1 MPSVPG
7 RGRTWRGAGS
17 FECSILAAP
26 TSPFL
31 TMKPRLVFALLFAA
45 AGLQAAQPNF
55 SPQDVFA
62 LAYASDPQVS
72 PDGSFVV
79 YTHNFMDIMED
90 RRRSNLWRMDIDGE
104 NARPL
109 TTGAVNDRGARIAPD
124 NQRVAYL
131 SSDGRGVQ
139 IFVRWIDSG
148 ETLQLTRLDRAPR
161 SLAWSPDG
169 KWLAFALLVTSKP
182 PVMGKLPEKPRGANW
197 AEPPVVV
204 QRAVF
209 RIDGAGVLPHGHTH
223 VFVVSAQGGAPRQ
236 LTSGDYNQGG
246 SIAWSSDSQSIY
258 FTGNRHEDAELKP
271 SNTEIY
277 RVGMDGGE
285 IVALTDR
292 EGPDNLVSVSPHG
305 GMLAWTGYDDRMR
318 SYQITRLYT
327 MNSDGSERRE
337 LLPELDRDV
346 SRPRWS
352 ADGKGLYF
360 AYDDQGL
367 TKLAYADLRGNL
379 TEISSELGGLA
390 LTRPYTGAQFSV
402 GGGNAYAITRGD
414 ALSPADIAAG
424 RGLAAPKRLTR
435 LNANL
440 LDYRE
445 LGKVEEFR
453 FKSKFDGQEIHTWVV
468 WPPGFDASRKYPLLL
483 EIHGGP
489 HAAYGPHF
497 SVEVQL
503 YAAAGYVVVYANPRG
518 STSYGDEFGS
528 YIHHNYPS
536 EDYDDLMS
544 VVDAV
549 IDRGV
554 IDSDQ
559 LYVTG
564 GSGGGVLTAW
574 IVGKT
579 DRFRAAVVAKP
590 VINWISFALSAD
602 LALMFS
608 QYWFPAMPWEDPMGY
623 WKRSPLSLA
632 GNVTTPTMLLT
643 GEQDWRTPMWESEQ
657 YYQALKLQ
665 GVETALVRIP
675 GASHSIAARPSQLAA
690 KVSAVLEWFDRHSG
704 KENEE

>member
-1 MPSVPG
+1 MKLRIALVLL
-7 RGRTWRGAGS
+7 
-17 FECSILAAP
+17 LAAP
-26 TSPFL
+26 VL
-31 TMKPRLVFALLFAA
+31 H
-45 AGLQAAQPNF
+45 AAQPNLPGNEGVPALVEDETS
-55 SPQDVFA
+55 SPPGSFPALALEDVFS
-62 LAYASDPQVS
+62 LAYASSPQVS

-90 RRRSNLWRMDIDGE
+90 RRRSNLWRIDVDGG

-124 NQRVAYL
+124 NERVAYL
-131 SSDGRGVQ
+131 SADGRGVQ
-139 IFVRWIDSG
+139 IFVRWMTSG
-148 ETLQLTRLDRAPR
+148 ETLQVTRLDRAPR
-161 SLAWSPDG
+161 NLAWSPDG
-169 KWLAFALLVTSKP
+169 KWLAFALLVPSKP
-182 PVMGKLPEKPRGANW
+182 PSMGTLPTKPQGANW
-197 AEPPVVV
+197 APPPEVVE
-204 QRAVF
+204 RAVF
-209 RIDGAGVLPHGHTH
+209 RADGAGRLPHGYTH
-223 VFVVSAQGGAPRQ
+223 LFVVSAQGGAPRQ
-236 LTSGDYNQGG
+236 LTSGDYSHGG
-246 SIAWSSDSQSIY
+246 SIAWSSDSRSLY
-258 FTGNRHEDAELKP
+258 FTGNRNEDAELNP
-271 SNTEIY
+271 TNSEIY
-277 RVGMDGGE
+277 RVGLEGGDA
-285 IVALTDR
+285 VAVTDR
-292 EGPDNLVSVSPHG
+292 DGPDNSVAVSPVG
-305 GMLAWTGYDDRMR
+305 RMLAWTGYDDRVR

-327 MNSDGSERRE
+327 MNTDGSERRD

-360 AYDDQGL
+360 AYDDMGL
-367 TKLAYADLRGNL
+367 TRLAYVDLSGNMKDV
-379 TEISSELGGLA
+379 TGEMGGLA

-402 GGGNAYAITRGD
+402 GGGDVYAITRGD
-414 ALSPADIAAG
+414 AGSPADIAVG
-424 RGLAAPKRLTR
+424 RGTDQPTQLTR

-445 LGKVEEFR
+445 LGQVEEFWYQ
-453 FKSKFDGQEIHTWVV
+453 SDFDGKDIQAWVV
-468 WPPGFDASRKYPLLL
+468 WPPDFDPEKKYPLLL

-518 STSYGDEFGS
+518 STSYGEAFGS

-536 EDYDDLMS
+536 EDYDDLIS
-544 VVDAV
+544 AVDTI

-554 IDSDQ
+554 IDPGQ

-602 LALMFS
+602 FAPVFS
-608 QYWFPAMPWEDPMGY
+608 KYWFPALPWDDPMGY
-623 WKRSPLSLA
+623 WERSPLSLA
-632 GNVTTPTMLLT
+632 GEVTTPTMLLT

-657 YYQALKLQ
+657 YYQALKLR
-665 GVETALVRIP
+665 GVDTALVRIP

-690 KVSAVLEWFDRHSG
+690 KVSAVLEWFRRHSG
-704 KENEE
+704 AEEEE

>member
-1 MPSVPG
+1 MKL
-7 RGRTWRGAGS
+7 RIALLLL
-17 FECSILAAP
+17 LAAP
-26 TSPFL
+26 
-31 TMKPRLVFALLFAA
+31 A
-45 AGLQAAQPNF
+45 LQATNPRFAPE
-55 SPQDVFA
+55 DVFS
-62 LAYASDPQVS
+62 LAHASDPQVS

-79 YTHNFMDIMED
+79 FTRNFMDIMED
-90 RRRSNLWRMDIDGE
+90 RRRSNLWRMDIDGG

-139 IFVRWIDSG
+139 VFVRWIESG
-148 ETLQLTRLDRAPR
+148 ETLQVTRLDRAPR
-161 SLAWSPDG
+161 GLAWSPDG
-169 KWLAFALLVTSKP
+169 QWLAFALLVPSRP
-182 PVMGKLPEKPRGANW
+182 PAMGKLPAKPQGANW
-197 AEPPVVV
+197 AKPPVVV
-204 QRAVF
+204 ERAVY
-209 RIDGAGVLPHGHTH
+209 RADGAGPLPNGFRH

-236 LTSGDYNQGG
+236 LTSGDHNHGG
-246 SIAWSSDSQSIY
+246 SIAWSPDSRSLY
-258 FTGNRHEDAELKP
+258 FSGNRNEDAELNP
-271 SNTEIY
+271 SNSEIY
-277 RVGMDGGE
+277 RVGLDGGE
-285 IVALTDR
+285 IEAVTDR
-292 EGPDNLVSVSPHG
+292 EGPDNSVAVSPDG
-305 GMLAWTGYDDRMR
+305 GMLAWTGYDDRVR
-318 SYQITRLYT
+318 SYQITRLYV
-327 MNSDGSERRE
+327 MNADGSGYRE

-360 AYDDQGL
+360 AFDDEGL
-367 TKLAYADLRGNL
+367 TKLAYADLNGKV
-379 TEISSELGGLA
+379 TEVSSEMGGLA
-390 LTRPYTGAQFSV
+390 LTRPYLGAQFSV

-414 ALSPADIAAG
+414 ALSPSDIAAG
-424 RGLAAPKRLTR
+424 RGRKAPRRLTR

-445 LGKVEEFR
+445 LGRVEEFR
-453 FKSKFDGQEIHTWVV
+453 FPSSHDGEEIHTWVV
-468 WPPGFDASRKYPLLL
+468 WPPGFDPEKKYPLLL

-518 STSYGDEFGS
+518 STSYGEAFGS

-549 IDRGV
+549 IERGS
-554 IDSDQ
+554 IDPDQ

-590 VINWISFALSAD
+590 VINWISFVLSAD
-602 LALMFS
+602 FAPLFS
-608 QYWFPAMPWEDPMGY
+608 KYWFPALPWDDPMGY
-623 WKRSPLSLA
+623 WERSPLSLA
-632 GNVTTPTMLLT
+632 GEVSTPTMLLT

-657 YYQALKLQ
+657 YYQALKLR

-675 GASHSIAARPSQLAA
+675 GASHSIAARPSQLLA
-690 KVSAVLEWFDRHSG
+690 KVSAVLEWFKRHNG
-704 KENEE
+704 KEDEQVEE

>member
-1 MPSVPG
+1 MKLRIALVLL
-7 RGRTWRGAGS
+7 
-17 FECSILAAP
+17 LAAP
-26 TSPFL
+26 VL
-31 TMKPRLVFALLFAA
+31 HAA
-45 AGLQAAQPNF
+45 HPSLAPE
-55 SPQDVFA
+55 DVFS

-79 YTHNFMDIMED
+79 YTRNFMDIMED
-90 RRRSNLWRMDIDGE
+90 RRRSNLWRIDIDGN

-124 NQRVAYL
+124 NKRVAYL
-131 SSDGRGVQ
+131 ASDGRGVQ

-148 ETLQLTRLDRAPR
+148 ETLQVTRLDRAPR
-161 SLAWSPDG
+161 SLSWSPDG
-169 KWLAFALLVTSKP
+169 NWLAFALLAPSQP
-182 PVMGKLPEKPRGANW
+182 PVMGKLPAKPQGANW
-197 AEPPVVV
+197 AKPPVVV
-204 QRAVF
+204 ERAVF
-209 RIDGAGVLPHGHTH
+209 RMDGAGPLPYGFNH

-236 LTSGDYNQGG
+236 LTSGDYNHGG
-246 SIAWSSDSQSIY
+246 SIGWSADSRSLY
-258 FTGNRHEDAELKP
+258 FTGNRHEDAELNP
-271 SNTEIY
+271 SNSEIY
-277 RVGMDGGE
+277 RVGLDGGE
-285 IVALTDR
+285 IEAITDR
-292 EGPDNLVSVSPHG
+292 EGPDNSVDVSPDG
-305 GMLAWTGYDDRMR
+305 GMLAWTGYDDRVR
-318 SYQITRLYT
+318 SYQITRLYV
-327 MNSDGSERRE
+327 MNADGSGYRE
-337 LLPELDRDV
+337 LLPDLDRDV

-360 AYDDQGL
+360 AYDDEGL
-367 TKLAYADLRGNL
+367 TKLAYVELKGKL
-379 TEISSELGGLA
+379 TEVSSELGGLA
-390 LTRPYTGAQFSV
+390 LTRPYLGAQFSV
-402 GGGNAYAITRGD
+402 GGGNTYAITRGD
-414 ALSPADIAAG
+414 AFTPSDIAAG
-424 RGLAAPKRLTR
+424 RGLQAPRRLTR

-445 LGKVEEFR
+445 LGRVEEFR
-453 FKSKFDGQEIHTWVV
+453 FPSNYDGEEIHTWVV
-468 WPPGFDASRKYPLLL
+468 WPPGFDPSKKYPLLL

-518 STSYGDEFGS
+518 STSYGEAFGS

-554 IDSDQ
+554 IDPDQ

-579 DRFRAAVVAKP
+579 QRFRAAVAAKP

-602 LALMFS
+602 FAPMFS
-608 QYWFPAMPWEDPMGY
+608 KYWFPAMPWDDPMGY
-623 WKRSPLSLA
+623 WERSPLSLA
-632 GNVTTPTMLLT
+632 GQVTTPTMLLT
-643 GEQDWRTPMWESEQ
+643 GEEDWRTPMWESEQ
-657 YYQALKLQ
+657 YYQALKLR
-665 GVETALVRIP
+665 GVDTALVRIP
-675 GASHSIAARPSQLAA
+675 GASHSIAARPSQLLA

-704 KENEE
+704 KEEEE